1 MLTID
6 NLSNSQDLDT
16 AAASE
21 LSGGY
26 YGNTYF
32 SQMSS
37 VTNVFSQNAV
47 NLGISAGDAGIVSLN
62 GGISLMPVSA
72 GSAMTFVYSPQVP
85 GLAQ

>member
-16 AAASE
+16 AATSE

-26 YGNTYF
+26 FGTYF

-47 NLGISAGDAGIVSLN
+47 NLGISAGDAGIVSLS
-62 GGISLMPVSA
+62 GGISVMPVSA
-72 GSAMTFVYSPQVP
+72 GSAMTFIYSPQVP
-85 GLAQ
+85 GLVL

>member
-6 NLSNSQDLDT
+6 NLSDSQDLDT
-16 AAASE
+16 TAASK

-26 YGNTYF
+26 FGTYF
-32 SQMSS
+32 AQMSS

-47 NLGISAGDAGIVSLN
+47 NLGISAGDSGIVSLA
-62 GGISLMPVSA
+62 GGISAMPVSA

-85 GLAQ
+85 GLVS